1 MPRAV
6 VIQLAG
12 SDPPGWLGEW
22 LPAAGLELDVIR
34 PYEGEPVPSTVP
46 GDALIVLGGEM
57 SAYEE
62 GRAPWLRPTRAL
74 LSAAVA
80 ADVPTLGVCLG
91 AQLLAVQFG
100 GRVQVS
106 DPAGPEIGLCEV
118 SMAAAAVGDHLL
130 GTLPPRVPA
139 IQWHYDGVA
148 EVPLD
153 AVVLASSPRYACQ
166 AFRIGDST
174 WGIQWHP
181 EVTPEIAASW
191 AAHDS
196 GALGANGLDAV
207 ALLDAFVSRQQEL
220 IDTWRPMATR
230 FAVTAAAAA
239 QRRQHRLEP

>member
-6 VIQLAG
+6 VIQLAD

-100 GRVQVS
+100 GRVQVG

-148 EVPLD
+148 EVPPD

-166 AFRIGDST
+166 AFRIGDLT

-191 AAHDS
+191 AAHDP

-207 ALLDAFVSRQQEL
+207 VLLDAFVSRQQEL